1 MGQPGSQPEDGAG
14 DADGLRSYFII
25 RDPLRGFY
33 NTRPS
38 VCPSQPPPVRS
49 TITTYLASSSST
61 RHFINQS
68 VFLLLIPPLHM
79 CARELFSKQ
88 TADKSKTLNQ
98 GVTLN
103 LIIRQTRHLSQSEH
117 VSPLARSQGIRPE
130 ISIVNYQGARGEGR
144 RCR

>member
-38 VCPSQPPPVRS
+38 VRPTTAREPETS

-130 ISIVNYQGARGEGR
+130 ISIVNYQRGRGEGR
-144 RCR
+144 R